1 MTGGQASSLGC
12 AFALESICEALR
24 AAWNAPLAT
33 ERSQAEARGTE
44 LYRSVWNRVH
54 SRRRRELMKGKEQAE
69 AWMLAS
75 DLDAQLRNDVGYL
88 VALANSKL
96 GSRHAAH
103 RQLVALLEVTHTA

>member
-1 MTGGQASSLGC
+1 
-12 AFALESICEALR
+12 
-24 AAWNAPLAT
+24 
-33 ERSQAEARGTE
+33 
-44 LYRSVWNRVH
+44 
-54 SRRRRELMKGKEQAE
+54 
-69 AWMLAS
+69 MLAS